1 MHNNFK
7 FFIIFFFIN
16 LLFIPS
22 SYSNEIF
29 NFDVSE
35 IEVTENGNK
44 IKGLNRGVIT
54 TKDGLIIEGNSGELF
69 EPKKEHVFQT
79 FQDHR
84 ILMSL
89 AIASLRSTE
98 PLRVVENSSATVSFA
113 NFFDLLEES
122 IRRSS

>member
-1 MHNNFK
+1 MHNNLK
-7 FFIIFFFIN
+7 FFLIFFFIN

-54 TKDGLIIEGNSGELF
+54 TKDGLIIEAD
-69 EPKKEHVFQT
+69 T
-79 FQDHR
+79 F
-84 ILMSL
+84 
-89 AIASLRSTE
+89 
-98 PLRVVENSSATVSFA
+98 F
-113 NFFDLLEES
+113 
-122 IRRSS
+122 